1 MAAKGLITEVTPE
14 KIAPGSN
21 IVIYCSY
28 QASSPEGW
36 HGWQT
41 RLVSESGNLYNI
53 NTNQHW
59 MNEGNRS
66 REPINLKSPM
76 PDYNI
81 SIRIRLEAMDSLL
94 GGSWQV
100 LDTRDVIIQ
109 SLVPTAIIP
118 VAIEAPYQPVGVNNP
133 WDLQPTI
140 TTSTTGGYPA
150 PPTPGAV
157 KTFDLSG
164 VSIPSFEGN
173 TGLIVLGIG
182 ALTVLLLSFKK
193 N

>member
-14 KIAPGSN
+14 KITPGSP

-41 RLVSESGNLYNI
+41 RVIAESGNLSTI
-53 NTNQHW
+53 NTDQHW

-66 REPINLKSPM
+66 REPLNLKSSM
-76 PDYNI
+76 PDYPI

-94 GGSWQV
+94 GGSWQI

-109 SLVPTAIIP
+109 SLAPAAIIP

-133 WDLQPTI
+133 WDLEPTI
-140 TTSTTGGYPA
+140 ASTPD
-150 PPTPGAV
+150 PVPSIPGEV
-157 KTFDLSG
+157 KGFDLSG
-164 VSIPSFEGN
+164 LSIPGFKGN